1 MTPLKANTIIS
12 SILLLILLMLP
23 YEAMAQRRRVRELKG
38 PVVYSPPKND
48 SLRVDTLKNDTLK
61 ANVLKADTLSAE
73 SVKKK
78 KQPLDAPVVYS
89 ANDSIV
95 FTQGGFAHL
104 YGDGKVNYENI
115 ELGAEIITMNMDSS
129 TVYARGVIDSV
140 GVEKGKPVFKD
151 GETPYETKAIRYN
164 FKSKKGFINNVVT
177 QQGEGYVVGNNAKKG
192 ANDELF
198 MENGRYTTCDHHDH
212 PHFYMQLTKAKVRP
226 KKNVVTGPA
235 YLVVEDVPLP
245 LAVPFFFFPF
255 SSSYSS
261 GFVMPSYM
269 DDSSRGF
276 GLTGGGYYFAVSD
289 LMDLK
294 LTADI
299 FTKGSWAANMET
311 NYNKRYKYSGSL
323 QAGYQVTKLGDKG
336 MPDYSVAKDFKIV
349 WNHRQ
354 DQKASPN
361 STFSASVNFA
371 TSSYE
376 RTNINNLY
384 NSQLMTQNTKTSSV
398 SYSRSFPDQKLTLAG
413 TFNIAQ
419 TMRDSSIAVTLPDLN
434 ITLSTIFP
442 FKRKRAV
449 GEERWYEKISLRYS
463 GRLTNSL
470 KTKDDRLFKAG
481 FREWENAMQHNI
493 PVQATFTL
501 FKYLQV
507 VPSFNYTERWYTR
520 KVMKSYDET
529 TRKWDTHPGD
539 TIHGFYRV
547 FNYSAS
553 LALSTKMYGMYQ
565 PLFMK
570 KKEIQIRHVFTPQIS

>member
-1 MTPLKANTIIS
+1 M
-12 SILLLILLMLP
+12 
-23 YEAMAQRRRVRELKG
+23 
-38 PVVYSPPKND
+38 
-48 SLRVDTLKNDTLK
+48 
-61 ANVLKADTLSAE
+61 
-73 SVKKK
+73 
-78 KQPLDAPVVYS
+78 
-89 ANDSIV
+89 
-95 FTQGGFAHL
+95 
-104 YGDGKVNYENI
+104 
-115 ELGAEIITMNMDSS
+115 
-129 TVYARGVIDSV
+129 
-140 GVEKGKPVFKD
+140 
-151 GETPYETKAIRYN
+151 
-164 FKSKKGFINNVVT
+164 
-177 QQGEGYVVGNNAKKG
+177 
-192 ANDELF
+192 
-198 MENGRYTTCDHHDH
+198 
-212 PHFYMQLTKAKVRP
+212 
-226 KKNVVTGPA
+226 
-235 YLVVEDVPLP
+235 
-245 LAVPFFFFPF
+245 
-255 SSSYSS
+255 
-261 GFVMPSYM
+261 
-269 DDSSRGF
+269 
-276 GLTGGGYYFAVSD
+276 
-289 LMDLK
+289 
-294 LTADI
+294 
-299 FTKGSWAANMET
+299 
-311 NYNKRYKYSGSL
+311 
-323 QAGYQVTKLGDKG
+323 
-336 MPDYSVAKDFKIV
+336 

-529 TRKWDTHPGD
+529 TGNGIHTPAIRFMDSIGCS
-539 TIHGFYRV
+539 TIRP
-547 FNYSAS
+547 AW
-553 LALSTKMYGMYQ
+553 L
-565 PLFMK
+565 
-570 KKEIQIRHVFTPQIS
+570 